1 MADGSLPGQAE
12 LVVARMTDALDSEE
26 LDFLT
31 VMDNGIGLNEQRMNA
46 LLSDGVSVKL
56 GGATGRLCCKPAV
69 GVSQIR
75 TTTVLSSCFC
85 AGQTVL

>member
-56 GGATGRLCCKPAV
+56 AV
-69 GVSQIR
+69 CR
-75 TTTVLSSCFC
+75 TLGWISLRI
-85 AGQTVL
+85 AG